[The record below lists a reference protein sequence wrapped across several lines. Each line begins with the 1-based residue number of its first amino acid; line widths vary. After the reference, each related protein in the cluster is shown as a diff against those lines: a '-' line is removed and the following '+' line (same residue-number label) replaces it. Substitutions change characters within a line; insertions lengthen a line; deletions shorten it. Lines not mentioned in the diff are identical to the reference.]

1 MVSSRNKGSKF
12 LKKPWCSVDG
22 RVWQGNLCLSNLE
35 LSPFVRAIESLW
47 RARNLN
53 SLRWPVFVINSVWL
67 PRKGEC
73 PTLLRQAGGLHFYW
87 ISGTQ
92 ESGDYYRRAGVGGGW
107 VNLPDPHI
115 RFCNIPHWLL
125 NCSSFFPLQTLWSM
139 WSILVGVLMCYQ
151 LILYWHRLRSKTKVT
166 MLCIRNRQTRCTSWD
181 PFDLLNYRAMFWKNK
196 TGNQF

>member
-1 MVSSRNKGSKF
+1 MASFRYQLSLVTSEGRMPDFIATSRRSSF
-12 LKKPWCSVDG
+12 LLDIKHSREW
-22 RVWQGNLCLSNLE
+22 
-35 LSPFVRAIESLW
+35 
-47 RARNLN
+47 
-53 SLRWPVFVINSVWL
+53 WL
-67 PRKGEC
+67 LPPR
-73 PTLLRQAGGLHFYW
+73 
-87 ISGTQ
+87 
-92 ESGDYYRRAGVGGGW
+92 GGGW
-107 VNLPDPHI
+107 GGVNLPDPHI

-166 MLCIRNRQTRCTSWD
+166 MLCIRHRQTRCTSWD

>member
-67 PRKGEC
+67 PRRGEC

-92 ESGDYYRRAGVGGGW
+92 ESGDYYRRGGVGGGW

-115 RFCNIPHWLL
+115 RFCNIILAFKL
-125 NCSSFFPLQTLWSM
+125 QFIFPFANLVIPPPPYKNSPSLGDRRADWS
-139 WSILVGVLMCYQ
+139 L
-151 LILYWHRLRSKTKVT
+151 K
-166 MLCIRNRQTRCTSWD
+166 
-181 PFDLLNYRAMFWKNK
+181 
-196 TGNQF
+196 